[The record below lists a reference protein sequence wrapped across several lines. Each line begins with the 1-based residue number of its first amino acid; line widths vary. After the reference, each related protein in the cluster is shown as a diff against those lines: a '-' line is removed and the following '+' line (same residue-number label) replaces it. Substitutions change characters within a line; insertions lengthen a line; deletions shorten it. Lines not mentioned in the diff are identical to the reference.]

1 MIKSLF
7 CKLIIFLI
15 YKKIII
21 NKALLINFKNIKKK
35 SEIFL
40 YISNFFKFINF
51 KSIFQNLISSK
62 EIDF

>member
-1 MIKSLF
+1 MHPRLNIVFKMIF
-7 CKLIIFLI
+7 QKL
-15 YKKIII
+15 
-21 NKALLINFKNIKKK
+21 KKK

-40 YISNFFKFINF
+40 YISNFFKFMNF